1 MAQANNNANTNA
13 KAKAK
18 AEAETKAANMQ
29 VQLELARARA
39 EAQRMAKEERNK
51 RENEKKK
58 SRPLSRNTLV
68 RNLASLKEPALDPL
82 RDAIMSLSDPSFLN
96 KKFNEDVYRGLPLK
110 VKDFIGLS
118 ANQVTRAVIINKII
132 EAVKIGRERNAK
144 AKNASFNR
152 GIAKALANMAPK
164 NNKPGAATKANR
176 AWSIEKK
183 TPASSTNNP
192 LRQLNETSGELIT
205 NIEKAKKQNLGR

>member
-1 MAQANNNANTNA
+1 MAQANNNAR
-13 KAKAK
+13 AK
-18 AEAETKAANMQ
+18 AEAEREVRREQARINAAAR
-29 VQLELARARA
+29 LEV
-39 EAQRMAKEERNK
+39 ERLRKKN
-51 RENEKKK
+51 ENEKKK
-58 SRPLSRNTLV
+58 STMKPLTRNTLV

-82 RDAIMSLSDPSFLN
+82 RNAIMSLSDPIFLN

-132 EAVKIGRERNAK
+132 EAVKVGREKNAK

-152 GIAKALANMAPK
+152 GIAKALANMAPN

-205 NIEKAKKQNLGR
+205 NIEKAKQQNSGR